1 MLCLQYF
8 YNIFTINFKWQVV
21 IKGGQKD
28 NLSYGFKNTSQT
40 YNIYFSNL

>member
-1 MLCLQYF
+1 MCF
-8 YNIFTINFKWQVV
+8 VVKVV

-40 YNIYFSNL
+40 YNIYFSNI